1 MRYLIAYVT
10 ALLAMGVL
18 DALWLG
24 VIAKDLYRDALGH
37 LLADEVRIGAA
48 IVFYLLYAGGVVMFA
63 TVPAL
68 RAASA
73 ARALGQG
80 ALFGFF
86 AYMTYDLTN
95 LATLRDWPL
104 GIVVIDIGW
113 GVFLSA
119 CTAAAAYLAAA
130 KWQARGSL
138 KKPT

>member
-24 VIAKDLYRDALGH
+24 VIAKDLYRDAIGH
-37 LLADEVRIGAA
+37 LLADEVHIGAA
-48 IVFYLLYAGGVVMFA
+48 VAFYLLYAGGVVVFA

-68 RAASA
+68 KAASA
-73 ARALGQG
+73 VRALGQG

-104 GIVVIDIGW
+104 RIVVIDIGW
-113 GVFLSA
+113 GAFLSA

-130 KWQARGSL
+130 KWQTRASL
-138 KKPT
+138 KGPT

>member
-48 IVFYLLYAGGVVMFA
+48 IAFYLLYAGGVVIFA

-68 RAASA
+68 KAASA
-73 ARALGQG
+73 VRALGQG
-80 ALFGFF
+80 GLFGFF

-104 GIVVIDIGW
+104 RIVVIDIGW

-119 CTAAAAYLAAA
+119 CTATAAYLAAA
-130 KWQARGSL
+130 KWQARASL
-138 KKPT
+138 KGPT

>member
-24 VIAKDLYRDALGH
+24 VIAKDLYRDAIGH

-48 IVFYLLYAGGVVMFA
+48 IAFYLLYAGGVVIFA

-68 RAASA
+68 KAASA
-73 ARALGQG
+73 VRALGQG

-104 GIVVIDIGW
+104 GIVAIDIGW
-113 GVFLSA
+113 GVLLSA
-119 CTAAAAYLAAA
+119 CTATAAYFAAAR
-130 KWQARGSL
+130 WQARASL
-138 KKPT
+138 KGPT